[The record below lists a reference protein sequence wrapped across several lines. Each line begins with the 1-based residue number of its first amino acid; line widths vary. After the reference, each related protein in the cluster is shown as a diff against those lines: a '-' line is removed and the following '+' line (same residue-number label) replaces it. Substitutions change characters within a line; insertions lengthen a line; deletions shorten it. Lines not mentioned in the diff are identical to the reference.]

1 MPPTSKLSATFL
13 RAGVANIMAYSWLS
27 HCKRYLELLEGEKRF
42 LRSYKVP
49 PSGTARA
56 PLSLDAQYEQEL
68 YFTWGQVYQA
78 SSMQL
83 LQ

>member
-1 MPPTSKLSATFL
+1 MRKIPPTFL

-49 PSGTARA
+49 PGNTARA
-56 PLSLDAQYEQEL
+56 LPL
-68 YFTWGQVYQA
+68 VYRVKFVVRW
-78 SSMQL
+78 L
-83 LQ
+83 